1 MIVWVFFIFLSNF
14 VIEDDR
20 GGGEVLASQG
30 GCPRV
35 FRVVLRVF
43 RGVMEE
49 FGGVPGCSGVSSCK
63 F

>member
-1 MIVWVFFIFLSNF
+1 M
-14 VIEDDR
+14 
-20 GGGEVLASQG
+20 LASQG

-49 FGGVPGCSGVSSCK
+49 FGGVPGCFGVSSCK

>member
-1 MIVWVFFIFLSNF
+1 M
-14 VIEDDR
+14 
-20 GGGEVLASQG
+20 LASQG

-35 FRVVLRVF
+35 FRVFLRVF

-49 FGGVPGCSGVSSCK
+49 FGDVPGCSGVSSCK